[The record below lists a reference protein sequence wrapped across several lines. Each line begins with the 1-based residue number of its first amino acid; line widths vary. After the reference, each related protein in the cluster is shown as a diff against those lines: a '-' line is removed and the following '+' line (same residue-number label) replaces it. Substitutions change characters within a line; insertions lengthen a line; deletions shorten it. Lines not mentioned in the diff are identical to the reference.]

1 MGENT
6 TANTQNWSLHAG
18 VLMEQTWT
26 LYTELS
32 AKGTTGV
39 CWVLNQMP
47 LINQLDSTL
56 LQLPTIPVS
65 GK

>member
-1 MGENT
+1 
-6 TANTQNWSLHAG
+6 
-18 VLMEQTWT
+18 MEQTQR

-65 GK
+65 GN